1 MESHAELC
9 FPTFLS
15 DGLGFKDSG
24 NSSRNF
30 DLNNTNIVSTV
41 LVSTTPSNSDEKP
54 SFLPKMSNLLIIPNQ
69 GNNVLVE
76 KGNLQLLAWTYS
88 GKRLSSQIP
97 EERTQSLIT
106 NRPGVSGIAAVV
118 GERLNP
124 LNIL

>member
-1 MESHAELC
+1 
-9 FPTFLS
+9 
-15 DGLGFKDSG
+15 
-24 NSSRNF
+24 
-30 DLNNTNIVSTV
+30 
-41 LVSTTPSNSDEKP
+41 
-54 SFLPKMSNLLIIPNQ
+54 MSNLLIIPNQ

>member
-41 LVSTTPSNSDEKP
+41 LVSKTPSNSDEKP
-54 SFLPKMSNLLIIPNQ
+54 SFSTKDVQPADYSK
-69 GNNVLVE
+69 
-76 KGNLQLLAWTYS
+76 S
-88 GKRLSSQIP
+88 GK
-97 EERTQSLIT
+97 
-106 NRPGVSGIAAVV
+106 
-118 GERLNP
+118 
-124 LNIL
+124 